1 MMNLQART
9 DWREITHLCCWHA
22 AACQTVRGGKGGREH
37 CLQIRGIGRSGEKE
51 LLLAFKDDVVMER
64 WRKHIEK
71 STSQQDQT
79 ADLSESQLETVPEQ
93 LFALTQLRSLNLKR
107 NCLFTKAMAESHQV
121 RVKLG
126 YLEDLHR
133 FRHLT
138 VLNLSANRLT
148 ELPSS
153 LCFLKSL
160 VELNIATNQIAAI
173 PSEISGLT
181 KLEILHA
188 HNNRLAS
195 LPDSMSALT
204 HLSMLV
210 LAFNHFLEVPPV
222 LAAMS
227 RWCENI
233 VMPGNRI
240 SSISERLADR
250 LKPIRRINFRMNQI
264 SLNGTSSMKLDRFQH
279 LAYLDLRDNL
289 IESLD
294 LGDLALLEFFCCERN
309 RLAELKLNGRSLKSV
324 LLEDNRLASLDIE
337 PQPEYL
343 EYLDASHNRLTQ
355 LPAYLGELKR
365 LVHCRLSHNFL
376 TELPPGLFL
385 DGRQLKAL
393 IAGHN
398 AIHSLPDEIRDC
410 GIEELQLQHN
420 WLSRL
425 PDAVFSG
432 LPRLRLLNLTRNR
445 LTSLPR
451 PEGGQTSA
459 DPIEF
464 NSRLQELSL
473 SFNHLDNSAL
483 RVLASFHRLRV
494 LRLAFNQITELT
506 DEFIRS
512 LSFLQELNVSGN
524 QLRQLP
530 ASLLMMERLIVLK
543 AHSNMLQELPNFRE
557 MPELRMLDLGCN
569 QLLTGSVR
577 DLMEARLSFLDLS
590 CNDKMGISM
599 QDLTT
604 VTTKSTIKTVSSAGG
619 IQSLSLQRPPAAAA
633 GAVAVAH
640 RPAAAAL
647 PFHAGLAE
655 STGSR
660 NRMCISVLNKMPYP
674 TPDSGLF
681 AVFDGGR
688 NSTVP
693 GLLQRLFGRAYWE
706 QLKAGLG
713 EQAALRYALLAIH
726 RRLLGHGRRL
736 GASGV
741 ILCLKRRSADRW
753 EATVA
758 NCGNAEALLVQRDRP
773 MRLSRLFT
781 AQCDRDEAE
790 RVVQVGGMV
799 TEDGRVNGSCDCTR
813 QLGCAYLHPCV
824 VPEPQVTQVNLTETD
839 DSLIL
844 ASRSFWSFVSYDE
857 AAEEVREAEQ
867 PVAAAKRL
875 IDLAQ
880 QSVESDSSELWM
892 CRRINGYQKLKS
904 GRTVEEIERER
915 REAAGEE
922 ERPRFAKRH
931 ETAERLGAEMRL
943 RLAGEVKRQE
953 LDSALSDALL
963 NSPTGSDSDRSVHSG
978 DGAAAAVRDN
988 GAGNWRRINAGEQQ
1002 RGGASWAD
1010 RRSALMSHAH
1020 RSLTAAGGQLAGVAA
1035 VPICEAAAPPPPSR
1049 LLTDRGTEPSGLD
1062 TATAS
1067 PLPTSPTGTQS
1078 PPLTPSSTFSYTA
1091 AAATGGRKP
1100 RLNPSLSQQPG
1111 SSQPPH
1117 QYRSGTAAAA
1127 ASAAAAVAA
1136 AAAAYEDQEL
1146 VMDIRSVATSY
1157 ASGMTNSRVA
1167 DKDEDTH
1174 LQKYALYPVN
1184 VPRSSKK
1191 AKQMYFALQK
1201 TLLCQQEVQT
1211 QRQCQVVHLSQ
1222 EGLNQGDAEHGQQI
1236 GGPAGRVQAAGRK
1249 QAAQAG
1255 QLAEKTGGAA
1265 LQCPGHLRP
1274 ADPAETGA
1282 NQAGQAV
1289 PDANG
1294 QNAGP
1299 GRDAADEEE
1308 LTTDAEATA
1317 NRKRTQPIRFIDGPA
1332 QQNKK
1337 RTKTARIVS
1346 DSDLESC
1353 DGYDDD
1359 ADLPPPLPNFP
1370 RINETPRAARGGREE
1385 SVGSSSCAAVLFE
1398 AAHLNSCRQD
1408 DAAQLT
1414 QTPAAAAYP
1423 AQQSNQ
1429 TPLSNALGMT
1439 PANRPLSAVRPPA
1452 PPSAAA
1458 SAAAT
1463 FEKIVMRE
1471 LAAIRQYVERIE
1483 RTVSAIASRKS
1494 VAAPNLPVNL
1504 PCSAEDM
1511 AELVQ
1516 HLEEN
1521 PADAEAL
1528 VRRRE
1533 KAAFKDSILW
1543 TIVRGATLRSVKAK
1557 EIEAAVKEMI
1567 LTDPTVF
1574 QGQSVSPSAAAA
1586 GQSQPDGSRQPQQ
1599 QRQRR
1604 QQQLRGVPRPDQRRQ
1619 QAAKSPADSGDVVT
1633 AQGVQGQQD
1642 GQQAES
1648 GRRKQLQSRAASAQ
1662 AAADAAPAVSQ
1673 QPAHT
1678 SRVHRCS
1685 PNAARDSR
1693 PADHRQLAAR
1703 GTQSEPSSR
1712 CSSSGSRQASQAP
1725 DARTAVRGF
1734 SFLPASTIG
1743 AGPLKNSAKSSR
1755 LRASLEKVNTAGR
1768 VTFGPP
1774 SEDMA
1779 NSTCSLL
1786 RLAPVRSTGW
1796 LSAMITPAAT
1806 HCFGVCAPSERTG
1819 SRRRST
1825 SSQGIGR
1832 LADSRGS
1839 GSRDSKVQPSMPPGR
1854 DGQS

>member
-1 MMNLQART
+1 PHHHQHQQQQQQTKQDQAKWIAADAKNGFIRVYRRDAPQLSAVSSAAAVVRASSVVACTTETTAVRLCQQLSVHSNALHMETPDGRIRRLDPFECPLALQNSMLAELGYSEARRVQKLGPAIDIGFCVAKFYAGRPVSCRTFARHNLQGLLEVRSGGGGLLAKWEKRLCECGPTAVTVYKGTDRLAGDHTSVLLARGS
-9 DWREITHLCCWHA
+9 
-22 AACQTVRGGKGGREH
+22 CQTVRGGKGGREH

-880 QSVESDSSELWM
+880 VV
-892 CRRINGYQKLKS
+892 Y
-904 GRTVEEIERER
+904 
-915 REAAGEE
+915 
-922 ERPRFAKRH
+922 
-931 ETAERLGAEMRL
+931 
-943 RLAGEVKRQE
+943 
-953 LDSALSDALL
+953 
-963 NSPTGSDSDRSVHSG
+963 
-978 DGAAAAVRDN
+978 
-988 GAGNWRRINAGEQQ
+988 
-1002 RGGASWAD
+1002 
-1010 RRSALMSHAH
+1010 
-1020 RSLTAAGGQLAGVAA
+1020 
-1035 VPICEAAAPPPPSR
+1035 
-1049 LLTDRGTEPSGLD
+1049 
-1062 TATAS
+1062 
-1067 PLPTSPTGTQS
+1067 
-1078 PPLTPSSTFSYTA
+1078 
-1091 AAATGGRKP
+1091 
-1100 RLNPSLSQQPG
+1100 
-1111 SSQPPH
+1111 
-1117 QYRSGTAAAA
+1117 
-1127 ASAAAAVAA
+1127 
-1136 AAAAYEDQEL
+1136 
-1146 VMDIRSVATSY
+1146 DI
-1157 ASGMTNSRVA
+1157 
-1167 DKDEDTH
+1167 
-1174 LQKYALYPVN
+1174 
-1184 VPRSSKK
+1184 
-1191 AKQMYFALQK
+1191 
-1201 TLLCQQEVQT
+1201 
-1211 QRQCQVVHLSQ
+1211 
-1222 EGLNQGDAEHGQQI
+1222 
-1236 GGPAGRVQAAGRK
+1236 
-1249 QAAQAG
+1249 
-1255 QLAEKTGGAA
+1255 
-1265 LQCPGHLRP
+1265 
-1274 ADPAETGA
+1274 
-1282 NQAGQAV
+1282 
-1289 PDANG
+1289 
-1294 QNAGP
+1294 
-1299 GRDAADEEE
+1299 
-1308 LTTDAEATA
+1308 
-1317 NRKRTQPIRFIDGPA
+1317 
-1332 QQNKK
+1332 
-1337 RTKTARIVS
+1337 
-1346 DSDLESC
+1346 
-1353 DGYDDD
+1353 
-1359 ADLPPPLPNFP
+1359 
-1370 RINETPRAARGGREE
+1370 
-1385 SVGSSSCAAVLFE
+1385 
-1398 AAHLNSCRQD
+1398 
-1408 DAAQLT
+1408 
-1414 QTPAAAAYP
+1414 
-1423 AQQSNQ
+1423 
-1429 TPLSNALGMT
+1429 
-1439 PANRPLSAVRPPA
+1439 
-1452 PPSAAA
+1452 
-1458 SAAAT
+1458 
-1463 FEKIVMRE
+1463 
-1471 LAAIRQYVERIE
+1471 
-1483 RTVSAIASRKS
+1483 
-1494 VAAPNLPVNL
+1494 
-1504 PCSAEDM
+1504 
-1511 AELVQ
+1511 
-1516 HLEEN
+1516 
-1521 PADAEAL
+1521 
-1528 VRRRE
+1528 
-1533 KAAFKDSILW
+1533 IL
-1543 TIVRGATLRSVKAK
+1543 
-1557 EIEAAVKEMI
+1557 
-1567 LTDPTVF
+1567 
-1574 QGQSVSPSAAAA
+1574 
-1586 GQSQPDGSRQPQQ
+1586 
-1599 QRQRR
+1599 
-1604 QQQLRGVPRPDQRRQ
+1604 
-1619 QAAKSPADSGDVVT
+1619 
-1633 AQGVQGQQD
+1633 
-1642 GQQAES
+1642 
-1648 GRRKQLQSRAASAQ
+1648 
-1662 AAADAAPAVSQ
+1662 
-1673 QPAHT
+1673 
-1678 SRVHRCS
+1678 
-1685 PNAARDSR
+1685 
-1693 PADHRQLAAR
+1693 
-1703 GTQSEPSSR
+1703 
-1712 CSSSGSRQASQAP
+1712 
-1725 DARTAVRGF
+1725 
-1734 SFLPASTIG
+1734 
-1743 AGPLKNSAKSSR
+1743 
-1755 LRASLEKVNTAGR
+1755 
-1768 VTFGPP
+1768 
-1774 SEDMA
+1774 
-1779 NSTCSLL
+1779 
-1786 RLAPVRSTGW
+1786 
-1796 LSAMITPAAT
+1796 
-1806 HCFGVCAPSERTG
+1806 
-1819 SRRRST
+1819 
-1825 SSQGIGR
+1825 
-1832 LADSRGS
+1832 
-1839 GSRDSKVQPSMPPGR
+1839 
-1854 DGQS
+1854 